1 MPKRKGEE
9 NLIPLNMRSKD
20 EVREVG
26 RKGGIASGEARRA
39 KKSLANIAKEIAQQP
54 APEKLKGQIKRSGL
68 AITDDDMTCN
78 AAIVA
83 GVYGNAINGDDRAVE
98 RWETWTN
105 ESAADDKLMRYF
117 ECVVG

>member
-1 MPKRKGEE
+1 MPRKQDE
-9 NLIPLNMRSKD
+9 NLTPFTSAQN
-20 EVREVG
+20 REEAAKNG

-68 AITDDDMTCN
+68 AITDEDMTCN

-83 GVYGNAINGDDRAVE
+83 GVYGKAISGDDRAVE

-105 ESAADDKLMRYF
+105 ESTAEDKLMRYF